1 MIEFTV
7 YGKPKGKGRPRFT
20 RYGHAY
26 TPDDTR
32 DYELEVRMAYIAAGG
47 RLAANEGPVEI
58 TISAFYPI
66 PKSARKSIQAQM
78 RDNVLLPMV
87 KPDWDNVGKII
98 CDALNGVAWHD
109 DAQVTRATVRKVYS
123 LTPMVRVEIR
133 EATSC

>member
-7 YGKPKGKGRPRFT
+7 YGKPKGKGRPRFS
-20 RYGHAY
+20 RNGHAY

-32 DYELEVRMAYIAAGG
+32 DYEEEVRIAFIAAGG
-47 RLAANEGPVEI
+47 RVIANDDPVAI
-58 TISAFYPI
+58 TISAYYPI

-98 CDALNGVAWHD
+98 CDALNGVAWKD
-109 DAQVTRATVRKVYS
+109 DTQIVNAIVQKWYDDNPRVIVRIER
-123 LTPMVRVEIR
+123 LER
-133 EATSC
+133 